1 MKNTLFS
8 FALLAITAVASQAQF
23 SFTTFDGKTV
33 ANKNK
38 PSVTL
43 KSLDTTMYYTWEA
56 DFVRVQWL
64 TYVGKDLSVDE
75 TLVYYVDSDPVM
87 PKFEELPDSGVGA
100 DLKSKKGATIPHYNW
115 RINSYY
121 QQMDATTT
129 VMFAAKAD
137 ATAFFDKLAQKRKS
151 AKAPAKRIVLKKILK
166 EKK

>member
-1 MKNTLFS
+1 MKNTLLS
-8 FALLAITAVASQAQF
+8 FALIATAAMASHAQF
-23 SFTTFDGKTV
+23 SLTTFDGKTV
-33 ANKNK
+33 SNKNK

-43 KSLDTTMYYTWEA
+43 KALDTMMYYTWEA
-56 DFVRVQWL
+56 DFVRVQWV

-75 TLVYYVDSDPVM
+75 TLFYYVDSDPVM
-87 PKFEELPDSGVGA
+87 PKFEELPNSGVGA
-100 DLKSKKGATIPHYNW
+100 DLKSKKGATIPHSNW
-115 RINSYY
+115 REGSYY

-137 ATAFFDKLAQKRKS
+137 ATGFFDKLAQKRKS